1 MFYETRHHFIYIFI
15 DLHFYTGAKF
25 KRRNIK
31 PSLKIE
37 CVTPSV
43 LSLGQSIKLKVKV
56 RHNFP
61 QEKTGQLTLALINQ
75 KTKKSVDGWFINIFP
90 FQYFTTIQNEVFET
104 EFPFTVPFDY
114 LGNFDMEIVA
124 RVNEIKDSIHI
135 TIPTKKAK

>member
-1 MFYETRHHFIYIFI
+1 MKRAITLFLLLSICIYTQAQN
-15 DLHFYTGAKF
+15 LSGVNK
-25 KRRNIK
+25 K

-37 CVTPSV
+37 CVTPTV

-61 QEKTGQLTLALINQ
+61 QEKTGQLTLALINH

-135 TIPTKKAK
+135 TMPTKKAK

>member
-1 MFYETRHHFIYIFI
+1 MKRAIILFLFFTIR
-15 DLHFYTGAKF
+15 FYTQAQNLTSVNK
-25 KRRNIK
+25 K
-31 PSLKIE
+31 PSIQIQ
-37 CVTPSV
+37 CTTPTI

-56 RHNFP
+56 RHNLL
-61 QEKTGQLTLALINQ
+61 QEKTGQLTLALINH
-75 KTKKSVDGWFINIFP
+75 KTKKSVDGWFLNIFP
-90 FQYFTTIQNEVFET
+90 FQYFTTIQNEAFET

>member
-1 MFYETRHHFIYIFI
+1 MKRAITIFLFLSICIYTQAQN
-15 DLHFYTGAKF
+15 LSGVNK
-25 KRRNIK
+25 K

-37 CVTPSV
+37 CVTTTV
-43 LSLGQSIKLKVKV
+43 LSLGQSIKLKVKL

-61 QEKTGQLTLALINQ
+61 QEKTGQLTLALINHR
-75 KTKKSVDGWFINIFP
+75 TKKSVDGWFMNIFP
-90 FQYFTTIQNEVFET
+90 FQYFTTIKDETFET

>member
-1 MFYETRHHFIYIFI
+1 MKRAITLFLFLSICIYTQAQN
-15 DLHFYTGAKF
+15 LSGVNK
-25 KRRNIK
+25 K

-37 CVTPSV
+37 CVTPTV

-61 QEKTGQLTLALINQ
+61 QEKTGQLTLALINH

>member
-1 MFYETRHHFIYIFI
+1 MIRAITLFLFLSICN
-15 DLHFYTGAKF
+15 YTQAQKLSSEN
-25 KRRNIK
+25 KK

-37 CVTPSV
+37 CVTPTV

-56 RHNFP
+56 NHNLL
-61 QEKTGQLTLALINQ
+61 QEKTGQLTLALINH
-75 KTKKSVDGWFINIFP
+75 KTKKSVDGWFVNIFP
-90 FQYFTTIQNEVFET
+90 FQYFTTIQNETFET

-114 LGNFDMEIVA
+114 IGNFDLEIVA

>member
-1 MFYETRHHFIYIFI
+1 MKRAITLFLFLSICN
-15 DLHFYTGAKF
+15 YTQAQKSSSEN
-25 KRRNIK
+25 KK

-37 CVTPSV
+37 CVTPTV

-56 RHNFP
+56 NHNLL
-61 QEKTGQLTLALINQ
+61 QEKTGQLTLALINHQ
-75 KTKKSVDGWFINIFP
+75 TKKSVDGWFVNIFP
-90 FQYFTTIQNEVFET
+90 FQYFTTIQNETFET

-114 LGNFDMEIVA
+114 IGNFDLEIVA

>member
-1 MFYETRHHFIYIFI
+1 MLE
-15 DLHFYTGAKF
+15 
-25 KRRNIK
+25 KRCQIS
-31 PSLKIE
+31 PTYLAKIE
-37 CVTPSV
+37 SSFSVKTRMITPAV

-56 RHNFP
+56 IHHFP
-61 QEKTGQLTLALINQ
+61 QEKTGQLTLALINHI
-75 KTKKSVDGWFINIFP
+75 TKKSVDGWFVNIFP
-90 FQYFTTIQNEVFET
+90 FQYFTTIKNETFET

>member
-1 MFYETRHHFIYIFI
+1 MKRAITIFLFLSICIYTQAQN
-15 DLHFYTGAKF
+15 LSGVNK
-25 KRRNIK
+25 K

-37 CVTPSV
+37 CVTPTV
-43 LSLGQSIKLKVKV
+43 LSLGQSIKLKVKL

-61 QEKTGQLTLALINQ
+61 QEKTGQLTLALINHR
-75 KTKKSVDGWFINIFP
+75 TKKSVDGWFMNIFP
-90 FQYFTTIQNEVFET
+90 FQYFTTIKDETFET

>member
-1 MFYETRHHFIYIFI
+1 MKRAITLFLFLSICIYTQAQN
-15 DLHFYTGAKF
+15 LSGVNK
-25 KRRNIK
+25 K

-37 CVTPSV
+37 CVTPTV
-43 LSLGQSIKLKVKV
+43 LSLGQSIKLKVKL

-61 QEKTGQLTLALINQ
+61 QEKTGQLTLALINHR
-75 KTKKSVDGWFINIFP
+75 TKKSVDGWFMNIFP
-90 FQYFTTIQNEVFET
+90 FQYFTTIKDETFET

>member
-1 MFYETRHHFIYIFI
+1 MKRAITIFLFLSICIYTQAQN
-15 DLHFYTGAKF
+15 LSGVNK
-25 KRRNIK
+25 K

-37 CVTPSV
+37 CVTPTV
-43 LSLGQSIKLKVKV
+43 LSLGQSIKLKVKL

-61 QEKTGQLTLALINQ
+61 QEKTGQLTLALINHR
-75 KTKKSVDGWFINIFP
+75 TKKSVDGWFMNIFP
-90 FQYFTTIQNEVFET
+90 FQYFTTIKDETFET

-124 RVNEIKDSIHI
+124 RLNEIKDSIHI

>member
-1 MFYETRHHFIYIFI
+1 MKRAITIFLFLSICIYTQAQN
-15 DLHFYTGAKF
+15 LSGVNK
-25 KRRNIK
+25 K

-37 CVTPSV
+37 CVTPTV
-43 LSLGQSIKLKVKV
+43 LSLGQSIKLKVKL

-61 QEKTGQLTLALINQ
+61 QEKTGQLTLALINH
-75 KTKKSVDGWFINIFP
+75 KTKKSVDGWFVNIFP
-90 FQYFTTIQNEVFET
+90 FQYFTTIQNETFET

-114 LGNFDMEIVA
+114 IGNFDLEIVA

>member
-1 MFYETRHHFIYIFI
+1 MKRAITLFLLLSICIYTQAQN
-15 DLHFYTGAKF
+15 LSGVNK
-25 KRRNIK
+25 K

-37 CVTPSV
+37 CVTPTV

-56 RHNFP
+56 LHNFP
-61 QEKTGQLTLALINQ
+61 QEKTGQLTLALINH

>member
-1 MFYETRHHFIYIFI
+1 MKRAITLFIFLSICIF
-15 DLHFYTGAKF
+15 TQAQNSNGV
-25 KRRNIK
+25 NIK

>member
-1 MFYETRHHFIYIFI
+1 MKRAITLFLLLSICIYTQAQN
-15 DLHFYTGAKF
+15 LSGVNK
-25 KRRNIK
+25 K

-37 CVTPSV
+37 CVTPTV

-61 QEKTGQLTLALINQ
+61 QEKTGQLTLALINH

-114 LGNFDMEIVA
+114 LGNFDIEIVA

>member
-1 MFYETRHHFIYIFI
+1 MKRAITLFIFLSICIF
-15 DLHFYTGAKF
+15 TQAQNSSGVNK
-25 KRRNIK
+25 K

-114 LGNFDMEIVA
+114 LGNFDMESVA